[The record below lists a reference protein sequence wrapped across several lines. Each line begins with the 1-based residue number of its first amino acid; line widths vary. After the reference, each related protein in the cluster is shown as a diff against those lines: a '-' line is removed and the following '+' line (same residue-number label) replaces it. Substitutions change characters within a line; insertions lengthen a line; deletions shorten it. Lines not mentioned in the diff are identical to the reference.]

1 MSSRHDTSRVADLT
15 KEKLP
20 SSLMTGELRGIAETK
35 ITPSHPVEIIERKNP
50 KEEWNSKLRRLEA
63 VYGKHAV
70 FRRRM
75 DASLLRR
82 FQRLPGLRSEFS
94 GLNTLLGNDEKLNLS
109 DVLDVPSHRPERS
122 VNTRLV
128 MESYLK
134 M

>member
-1 MSSRHDTSRVADLT
+1 MSGHTPHVADLT
-15 KEKLP
+15 KHKLP
-20 SSLMTGELRGIAETK
+20 SSLVTGELRGVAQSK
-35 ITPSHPVEIIERKNP
+35 ITPSHPVEIIERKTP
-50 KEEWNSKLRRLEA
+50 GEEWNLKMRQLEA

-82 FQRLPGLRSEFS
+82 FQRLPGLHSEFS

-128 MESYLK
+128 MESRLK